1 MKQFSKSVDMCS
13 RVSMT
18 DYLSK
23 HFRYPTMNS
32 WNRSTSYA
40 NNVKVHKLGLSS
52 EQEDKL
58 YKMLDMSEFYTYIN
72 DLLDDFALEHN
83 YLWQVGFNGRSS
95 GYLVLYQG
103 FSKPSEYKSYCTECG
118 QRNYKSVSETGGN
131 RCGRCGAEARVDYT
145 VSPLQ
150 IGVYPGKSTDM
161 DENFEEWD
169 LHQLRQRVKLVQE
182 FDKLCDDVLATVV
195 DLLENY
201 EVEETV
207 VMKPHTVKVLREV
220 AS

>member
-1 MKQFSKSVDMCS
+1 MKQFSKNVDMRS

-18 DYLSK
+18 DYLSN

-40 NNVKVHKLGLSS
+40 NNVKVHKLGLSG

-118 QRNYKSVSETGGN
+118 QRNYKSISETGGN

-161 DENFEEWD
+161 DEDFEEWE
-169 LHQLRQRVKLVQE
+169 LYELRQRVKLVQE
-182 FDKLCDDVLATVV
+182 FDQLCDDVLATVV

-201 EVEETV
+201 EVEEMV